1 MKNTI
6 KVLEQNKELY
16 VDSREVAE
24 MVGKNHAHLTRDIQ
38 NYESVILQN
47 PKLDSADFFIEST
60 YKANNNN
67 SYKHYLLTKKGCD
80 MVANKMTGEKGIL
93 FTATYVDAFH
103 EMEQA
108 LKSQPQLT
116 TDSYMIADPLE
127 RAKAW
132 IKEEEQRQQLQMTV
146 TELAPKAEFADAV
159 SESVNTIS
167 IGFLAKLLKKNGVDT
182 GRTKLFAW
190 LRSNGYLIKSGKDKN
205 TPTQRALDLGIFDVK
220 ETVVINKW
228 GNSVTSKT
236 TSVTGKGQTYFI
248 KKFLGTKEI
257 ALAE

>member
-1 MKNTI
+1 MTNLNVEI
-6 KVLEQNKELY
+6 KESKDLGLV
-16 VDSREVAE
+16 VSSRTVAE
-24 MVGKNHAHLTRDIQ
+24 QLGKEHKHVKETLNNMIEMSRDFDLSIIKS
-38 NYESVILQN
+38 E
-47 PKLDSADFFIEST
+47 
-60 YKANNNN
+60 YKDNMNRTQTE
-67 SYKHYLLTKKGCD
+67 YLLTKKGFNLY
-80 MVANKMTGEKGIL
+80 MFNIQGYLEYKMAYINE
-93 FTATYVDAFH
+93 F
-103 EMEQA
+103 ERMEQA
-108 LKSQPQLT
+108 LKAQPQLT
-116 TDSYMIADPLE
+116 TDSYMIEDPLE

>member
-1 MKNTI
+1 MTNLNVEI
-6 KVLEQNKELY
+6 KENRDLGLVVSSRIVAEQLEKQQQHVKKDLEKILMSPNVDTLIIQSQY
-16 VDSREVAE
+16 TDSR
-24 MVGKNHAHLTRDIQ
+24 GRKQ
-38 NYESVILQN
+38 NE
-47 PKLDSADFFIEST
+47 
-60 YKANNNN
+60 
-67 SYKHYLLTKKGCD
+67 YLLTKDGFTLYMFNIQGHND
-80 MVANKMTGEKGIL
+80 FKMAYINQ
-93 FTATYVDAFH
+93 FN
-103 EMEQA
+103 EMEEA

-116 TDSYMIADPLE
+116 TDSYMITDPLE

-257 ALAE
+257 VLAE

>member
-1 MKNTI
+1 MTNVI
-6 KVLEQNKELY
+6 KVLEQNNELY

-24 MVGKNHAHLTRDIQ
+24 MIDKNHAHLMRDIRG
-38 NYESVILQN
+38 YVEVLEDS
-47 PKLDSADFFIEST
+47 PKLDSRNFFEEST
-60 YKANNNN
+60 YIN
-67 SYKHYLLTKKGCD
+67 SQNKVQPCYLLTKKGCD

-108 LKSQPQLT
+108 LKAQPQLT
-116 TDSYMIADPLE
+116 TDSYMIEDPLE

-257 ALAE
+257 AL

>member
-24 MVGKNHAHLTRDIQ
+24 MVEKRHAHLVRDIENYQ
-38 NYESVILQN
+38 NVLGQN
-47 PKLDSADFFIEST
+47 PNLDSDDFFIESSYQAGT
-60 YKANNNN
+60 GKR
-67 SYKHYLLTKKGCD
+67 YKHYLLTKKGCD

-167 IGFLAKLLKKNGVDT
+167 IGFLA
-182 GRTKLFAW
+182 RYCHS
-190 LRSNGYLIKSGKDKN
+190 R
-205 TPTQRALDLGIFDVK
+205 
-220 ETVVINKW
+220 
-228 GNSVTSKT
+228 
-236 TSVTGKGQTYFI
+236 KGS
-248 KKFLGTKEI
+248 
-257 ALAE
+257 ASDMH